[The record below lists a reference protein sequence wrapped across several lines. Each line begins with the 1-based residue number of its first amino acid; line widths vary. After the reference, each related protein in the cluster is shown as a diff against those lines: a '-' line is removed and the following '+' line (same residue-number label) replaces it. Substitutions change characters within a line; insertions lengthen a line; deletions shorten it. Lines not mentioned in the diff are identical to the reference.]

1 MTKVISY
8 SSDNESRSTESIKE
22 SAAKEQVWSLIAE
35 FFNWL
40 GDLRNSKIIALL
52 LFFTA
57 FVILLVYVFT
67 GKERSKKLE
76 SYKNIPFLDDDED
89 EQKSST
95 TVKKDE

>member
-1 MTKVISY
+1 MIG
-8 SSDNESRSTESIKE
+8 E
-22 SAAKEQVWSLIAE
+22 L
-35 FFNWL
+35 FNWL
-40 GDLRNSKIIALL
+40 GDMRNSKILALL
-52 LFFTA
+52 IFFIM

>member
-1 MTKVISY
+1 M
-8 SSDNESRSTESIKE
+8 
-22 SAAKEQVWSLIAE
+22 
-35 FFNWL
+35 
-40 GDLRNSKIIALL
+40 RNSKILALL
-52 LFFTA
+52 IFFIM

>member
-1 MTKVISY
+1 M
-8 SSDNESRSTESIKE
+8 NAATEK
-22 SAAKEQVWSLIAE
+22 ACNLIGE
-35 FFNWL
+35 LFNWL
-40 GDLRNSKIIALL
+40 GDMRNSKILALL
-52 LFFTA
+52 IFFIM